1 VKLLPLDSR
10 RAPFR
15 NGQGPQNRFQLRSVG
30 AVGIGLDRTRDT
42 WAIDHKAR
50 GYRQMPRRI
59 TTSERAQAAINLG
72 IAFCLFSNAD
82 ANGPQRLA
90 GDERPAE
97 LGKRNE

>member
-1 VKLLPLDSR
+1 
-10 RAPFR
+10 
-15 NGQGPQNRFQLRSVG
+15 
-30 AVGIGLDRTRDT
+30 
-42 WAIDHKAR
+42 
-50 GYRQMPRRI
+50 MPRRI